1 LAEVK
6 HYMRHSTKK
15 LELTGQKYGKL
26 TVIGPAQNIGSRTA
40 WRCQCECGK
49 ETIVK
54 TNCLR
59 SGHTTSCGCMSP
71 GGTPGKGPLGLT
83 YIEGTCVQM
92 LQAKTIRC
100 NNTSGV
106 TGVDWMPGKHRW
118 RAMICF
124 KGRRH
129 YLGSYTNFEDAVK
142 VRRQA
147 EHDLHDEF
155 LRKFAKSMKE
165 S

>member
-1 LAEVK
+1 
-6 HYMRHSTKK
+6 MSHSTKK

-26 TVIGPAQNIGSRTA
+26 TVLGPAENIGKKTA
-40 WRCQCECGK
+40 WRCLCDCGR

-59 SGHTTSCGCMSP
+59 SGHTTSCGCMAAST
-71 GGTPGKGPLGLT
+71 TPSRGLLGLN
-83 YIEGTCVQM
+83 YIDGTCVQM
-92 LQAKTIRC
+92 LQAKKIRK

-106 TGVDWMPGKHRW
+106 TGVDWVQSKGRW

-124 KGRRH
+124 KGKRW
-129 YLGSYTNFEDAVK
+129 YLGSYANFEDAVK
-142 VRRQA
+142 VRKQA

-155 LRKFAKSMKE
+155 LREFARSREKSC
-165 S
+165 